1 MTDRYTRS
9 LLSVIVVAS
18 TLIVTSCSNP
28 DTSGGVALSKGGA
41 DDVNLEQGAL

>member
-9 LLSVIVVAS
+9 LLSVIAVAS
-18 TLIVTSCSNP
+18 TLLLTSCSNP
-28 DTSGGVALSKGGA
+28 DTSGGVTLSKGA